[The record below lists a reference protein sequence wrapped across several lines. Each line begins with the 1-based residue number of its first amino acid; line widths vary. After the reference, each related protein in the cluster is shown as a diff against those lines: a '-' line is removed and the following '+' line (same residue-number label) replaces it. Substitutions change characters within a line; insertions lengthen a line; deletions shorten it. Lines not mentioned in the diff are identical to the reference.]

1 MSGKGVILVL
11 SVLIASLFPIPSLG
25 KGREASSPFLESRV
39 EREKVVEGERLI
51 YEVVLYVPEAN
62 VAGVETVVAPGFSP
76 LPYKK
81 SSPDSGFGRTRKD
94 GKDYYTAVIDRYF
107 VGFNEKGKFPVK
119 GGCYRVGIN
128 HPVQVND
135 PFWGPSV
142 RNRMEVVEL
151 QAPDVAVR
159 VSALP
164 EKGKPDSFTGA
175 VGDFQISAA
184 LPSGNIRAGED
195 AYMIVNISGD
205 GDLTD
210 IALPEIRKT
219 FPEGLQFKSMTD
231 SRTHYVKNGRLG
243 SEVEIEVV
251 FFPKKSGT
259 FTLDGLEFTFYNSTL
274 GKYET
279 AVAPPLVIE
288 VEESILGKDGSSATM
303 DI

>member
-1 MSGKGVILVL
+1 MSVKGVILVL
-11 SVLIASLFPIPSLG
+11 SVLVSSIFPLSSSG
-25 KGREASSPFLESRV
+25 KGKEALSPFLESRV

-62 VAGVETVVAPGFSP
+62 VAGVETVVAPGFSS
-76 LPYKK
+76 LPHTQ
-81 SSPDSGFGRTRKD
+81 SSPDSGFGRASKD

-119 GGCYRVGIN
+119 GGRYRVGIN

-151 QAPDVAVR
+151 RAPDVAVK

-164 EKGKPDSFTGA
+164 DKGKPDSFTGA
-175 VGDFQISAA
+175 VGDFQINAA

-195 AYMIVNISGD
+195 AYMVVSISGD

-210 IALPEIRKT
+210 SALPEIRKT
-219 FPEGLQFKSMTD
+219 FPEGVQFKSMTD

-243 SEVEIEVV
+243 SELEIEVV
-251 FFPKKSGT
+251 FHPKKSGT
-259 FTLDGLEFTFYNSTL
+259 FTIDGLEFTFYNSRL

-288 VEESILGKDGSSATM
+288 VEESIPGKDGSSTIM

>member
-1 MSGKGVILVL
+1 MSVKSVILLLSALWASLYPPLSPGKGKD
-11 SVLIASLFPIPSLG
+11 AP
-25 KGREASSPFLESRV
+25 SPFLESRI

-62 VAGVETVVAPGFSP
+62 VAGVEPVALPGFSR
-76 LPYKK
+76 LPHTQT
-81 SSPDSGFGRTRKD
+81 SPDSGFDRTGKD
-94 GKDYYTAVIDRYF
+94 GIDYYTAVIDRYF

-119 GGCYRVGIN
+119 GGLYRVGFN

-142 RNRMEVVEL
+142 RNRLEVLEL
-151 QAPDVAVR
+151 QAPDVTVK

-175 VGDFQISAA
+175 VGDFQINAEI
-184 LPSGNIRAGED
+184 PSGNLRAGED
-195 AYMIVNISGD
+195 AYMVVCISGD
-205 GDLTD
+205 GDLAD
-210 IALPEIRKT
+210 SGLPDIRKS

-231 SRTHYVKNGRLG
+231 SRSHYVKNGRLG

-251 FFPKKSGT
+251 FLPKKSGS
-259 FTLDGLEFTFYNSTL
+259 FTLDGLKFTFYNSRL

-279 AVAPPLVIE
+279 AVAPPIVIE
-288 VEESILGKDGSSATM
+288 VGESLPGKDGASTIM